1 MDSIQSGD
9 GSGLFRHLIL
19 LDNHHD
25 PKRIEFIFQIEWLS
39 SNERGVGHVVSTV
52 AAIAEGVISVGRG
65 AERDQIEPTLA
76 MKGIRMRQDGQS
88 CTNRSYLQ

>member
-1 MDSIQSGD
+1 M
-9 GSGLFRHLIL
+9 
-19 LDNHHD
+19 
-25 PKRIEFIFQIEWLS
+25 
-39 SNERGVGHVVSTV
+39 VSTV